1 MNTTQT
7 LEQMRELKLTGM
19 LHSYQS
25 QLELSINHQLE
36 GHELI
41 AHLVH
46 AEKSYQGDA
55 RFVALLH
62 AAKLRYQAIPES
74 IDIECNAARN
84 LSKGQWSQLL
94 EGTYVQQGESI
105 LITGST
111 GCGKSY
117 IACALGYQACL
128 LGIKTR
134 YYNMNRLIEAISMAK
149 TEGSYLK
156 FLNNLEKIP
165 LIILDDFG
173 LQSLNK
179 NVKLAI
185 LQIMED
191 RYAKKALIVTSQLPV
206 ANWYEYLDE
215 PTLADA
221 IMDRMTAKSHRLELH
236 GESRRKKKQ
245 AF

>member
-7 LEQMRELKLTGM
+7 LEQMRELKLNGM
-19 LHSYQS
+19 LQSYQS

-41 AHLVH
+41 AHLLQ
-46 AEKSYQGDA
+46 AEKLHRSNA
-55 RFVALLH
+55 RLVTLLH
-62 AAKLRYQAIPES
+62 AAKLRFYAIPES
-74 IDIECNAARN
+74 IECSASRN
-84 LSKGQWSQLL
+84 LTKGQWSLLL
-94 EGTYVQQGESI
+94 EGAFVQQGENI
-105 LITGST
+105 LITGAT

-117 IACALGYQACL
+117 VACALGYQACL

-134 YYNMNRLIEAISMAK
+134 YFNMNRLIEAISMAK

-156 FLNNLEKIP
+156 FLNHLEKIP
-165 LIILDDFG
+165 LIIIDDFG
-173 LQSLNK
+173 LQALSK
-179 NVKLAI
+179 NMKLAI

-191 RYAKKALIVTSQLPV
+191 RYAKKSLVITSQLPV

-221 IMDRMTAKSHRLELH
+221 IMDRMTAKCHRLELK

-245 AF
+245 QA

>member
-36 GHELI
+36 AHELI
-41 AHLVH
+41 AHLLQ
-46 AEKSYQGDA
+46 AENLYRSNA
-55 RFVALLH
+55 RLITLLH
-62 AAKLRYQAIPES
+62 AAKLRFHAIPES
-74 IDIECNAARN
+74 IECSVARN
-84 LSKGQWSQLL
+84 LSKAQWSLLL
-94 EGTYVQQGESI
+94 ESSFVQQGENI
-105 LITGST
+105 LITGAT
-111 GCGKSY
+111 GCGKSHV
-117 IACALGYQACL
+117 ACALGYQACL

-134 YYNMNRLIEAISMAK
+134 YFNMNRLIETVSMAK

-156 FLNNLEKIP
+156 FLNSLEKIP
-165 LIILDDFG
+165 LIIIDDFG
-173 LQSLNK
+173 LQALNK
-179 NVKLAI
+179 NMKLAL

-191 RYAKKALIVTSQLPV
+191 RYAKKSLIVTSQLPV

-221 IMDRMTAKSHRLELH
+221 IMDRMTAKSNRIELK

-245 AF
+245 VA